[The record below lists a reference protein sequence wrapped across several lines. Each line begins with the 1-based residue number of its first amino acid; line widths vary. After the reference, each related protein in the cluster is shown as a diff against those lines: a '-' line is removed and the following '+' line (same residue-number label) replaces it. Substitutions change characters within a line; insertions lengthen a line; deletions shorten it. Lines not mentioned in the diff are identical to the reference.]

1 MDSRRYRKICAA
13 LAAAR
18 WRLRFVVGVCR
29 VAPVQPFQTA
39 KRSGLI
45 GQSPLPERYIAA
57 TGKISTELAGNTMAT
72 ALFGGGLSVAP
83 VQPFQTAKRSGPIG
97 QSPLPERDSRRYRRD
112 LHGIGRRHDGDCAL
126 WWGTV
131 SCSGA
136 AFPDC

>member
-45 GQSPLPERYIAA
+45 GQSPLPERDIAA
-57 TGKISTELAGNTMAT
+57 TGKISTELAAARWRLRFVVGVCQ
-72 ALFGGGLSVAP
+72 LL
-83 VQPFQTAKRSGPIG
+83 R
-97 QSPLPERDSRRYRRD
+97 
-112 LHGIGRRHDGDCAL
+112 
-126 WWGTV
+126 
-131 SCSGA
+131 A